1 MPFMNR
7 ETVQSG
13 RGVEQTYVRLPVPV
27 GDPEAFRYGATA
39 DILHVLVDNP
49 AREFT
54 NRELHRLTDR
64 GLSGVND
71 AVRTLEALGVIDVDR
86 TGRANSVR
94 IDPDMVVKP
103 SDPVL
108 AVPQREYHEPVRSV
122 LRRLEDRLD
131 DEFGVVLFGSVARG
145 TADRASD
152 IDLFVLVESDR
163 MHAQR
168 EAHRIEDE
176 LVDERFG
183 GDRYEPHIIVET
195 RESAPDHDRIS
206 EVISEG
212 LTLRDS
218 PALEEVKREVVESG
232 A

>member
-1 MPFMNR
+1 MNG
-7 ETVQSG
+7 EAVQSE
-13 RGVEQTYVRLPVPV
+13 REIERPYVRLPVPV

-54 NRELHRLTDR
+54 NRELHRLTGR

-71 AVRTLEALGVIDVDR
+71 AVRSLEALGVIDVDR

-103 SDPVL
+103 ADPVL
-108 AVPQREYHEPVRSV
+108 AIPQREYHEPVRAV
-122 LRRLEDRLD
+122 LHSLDDRLD

-152 IDLFVLVESDR
+152 IDCFVLVESDR
-163 MHAQR
+163 MDAQR
-168 EAHRIEDE
+168 EAHRIENE
-176 LVDERFG
+176 LSDERFS

-195 RESAPDHDRIS
+195 RESAPGHDRIA
-206 EVISEG
+206 EIISEG

-218 PALEEVKREVVESG
+218 AALEEVKREVLESG

>member
-1 MPFMNR
+1 MNG
-7 ETVQSG
+7 ETVQSE
-13 RGVEQTYVRLPVPV
+13 RGVERPYVRLPVPV

-54 NRELHRLTDR
+54 NRELHRLTGR

-71 AVRTLEALGVIDVDR
+71 AVRSLEALGVIDVDR

-103 SDPVL
+103 ADPVL
-108 AVPQREYHEPVRSV
+108 AIPQREYHEPVRAI
-122 LRRLEDRLD
+122 LHRLDDRLD

-145 TADRASD
+145 AADRASD

-163 MHAQR
+163 MDAQR
-168 EAHRIEDE
+168 EAHRIENE
-176 LVDERFG
+176 LSDERFS

-195 RESAPDHDRIS
+195 RESAPGHDRIA
-206 EVISEG
+206 EIIGEG

-218 PALEEVKREVVESG
+218 PALEEVKREVFESG